1 MDEILNF
8 KMQIAFTSPDL
19 KVNKFTKQF
28 RVQIVIT
35 STIDDTFKSRVQ
47 WMRYLISKCKLR
59 SQVQI

>member
-35 STIDDTFKSRVQ
+35 STIDDTFKSREQ
-47 WMRYLISKCKLR
+47 WMRYLIKK
-59 SQVQI
+59 

>member
-28 RVQIVIT
+28 RLQIVIT
-35 STIDDTFKSRVQ
+35 ATKLNQENNGWDT
-47 WMRYLISKCKLR
+47 
-59 SQVQI
+59 